1 MDVSTLEQWRFEA
14 GQDSHS
20 LLVDPRWVDPDGA
33 DNILG
38 WDNGVDYGG
47 DDRLSVG
54 SDSPTIDAGNP
65 RSLHLAEPL
74 PSGDR
79 VNLGHTGNTPQA
91 VTSPLVLG
99 QFLNPGHLSKLEVG
113 EETLVRIQTSG
124 LTAASTVL
132 RMDTSV
138 NGVGEWS
145 GDQYSEGGRLGNA
158 GVQPV
163 DVSGVSFPAPSEIY
177 QLSLFR
183 TVIRRSSNVSITSS

>member
-1 MDVSTLEQWRFEA
+1 MIENNIISQSTGRAIRVDLSSQFGVRSDYNAFELTGDAQLADWVGMDLSTLEQWRFEA

-20 LLVDPRWVDPDGA
+20 LLVDPAGLIKWGRQYSG
-33 DNILG
+33 L
-38 WDNGVDYGG
+38 DNGVDYGD

-113 EETLVRIQTSG
+113 EETLVRIQTSFDSCFDR
-124 LTAASTVL
+124 AAH
-132 RMDTSV
+132 
-138 NGVGEWS
+138 GYECEWS
-145 GDQYSEGGRLGNA
+145 
-158 GVQPV
+158 
-163 DVSGVSFPAPSEIY
+163 
-177 QLSLFR
+177 
-183 TVIRRSSNVSITSS
+183 RRMVW